1 VLAALPPELAVDL
14 KTPREQSAMK
24 TLILP
29 GEMGERF
36 KVLLLRKNARGPE
49 LPGKDFRHRL

>member
-1 VLAALPPELAVDL
+1 L
-14 KTPREQSAMK
+14 K

-36 KVLLLRKNARGPE
+36 KILLLRKNVEGPA